1 MIDRT
6 DSAPKDTASVSPDP
20 ARSRWMLVRWV
31 ISSATLNVPQAA
43 GPIAFSLLA
52 LSMTGKASGGA
63 AMILAMT
70 LAQVAGVIPLT
81 RFGAQRPAAAFLRV
95 LVGARSLALLSIAVG
110 AWCRVPFS
118 VAIGL
123 AACAGLVNGAAH
135 GYVRVVL
142 NQLGPSIKLPRAL
155 GIAATLNE
163 VTFGLAPVAASGL
176 GLVSPSFAIV
186 VIAMLGAIPAL
197 MIPDTGLHHA
207 RSANAATRGNVLT
220 MSIALWLICSTA
232 GASAVAAVE
241 IGAVALAL
249 RFGHQP
255 AFAVFFTVPL
265 CIASVAGGVWVSIR
279 NRMST
284 RNTVVV
290 QLSVMMTG
298 SFLTALG
305 ISAWTTVLGAVL
317 IGSVVAPLG
326 THYSLALDA
335 LAPPQRRAE
344 VFAWLRTANATGVIF
359 TSAVLTTVPLS
370 TALVAVTSLVM
381 ATVAV
386 VACVSISERLRHG
399 LGIQPA
405 NATRASRT
413 EPE

>member
-1 MIDRT
+1 MIPRFDN
-6 DSAPKDTASVSPDP
+6 APKDTASVSSDR
-20 ARSRWMLVRWV
+20 ARSRWLLVRWV
-31 ISSATLNVPQAA
+31 ISSATLNIPQAA

-70 LAQVAGVIPLT
+70 LAQVAGVVPLT
-81 RFGAQRPAAAFLRV
+81 RFGAKCRAAAFLRI
-95 LVGARSLALLSIAVG
+95 LVGARSIALLSIAVG
-110 AWCRVPFS
+110 AWCRVPFAAMI
-118 VAIGL
+118 VL
-123 AACAGLVNGAAH
+123 AALAGLVNGAAH

-142 NQLGPSIKLPRAL
+142 NHLGPSIRLPRAL

-176 GLVSPSFAIV
+176 GLVSPPFAIV
-186 VIAMLGAIPAL
+186 VIAMFGAIPAL
-197 MIPDTGLHHA
+197 MIPDTGVHHA
-207 RSANAATRGNVLT
+207 GNASAAAGTKVFS

-249 RFGHQP
+249 RFGHAP
-255 AFAVFFTVPL
+255 ASAIFFTVPL

-284 RNTVVV
+284 RNTVVA

-298 SFLTALG
+298 LLLIALG
-305 ISAWTTVLGAVL
+305 ISIWTTVLGAAS

-344 VFAWLRTANATGVIF
+344 VFAWLRTANAMGVIF
-359 TSAVLTTVPLS
+359 TSAVLTMVPLS
-370 TALVAVTSLVM
+370 TALIAVTGLVM

-386 VACVSISERLRHG
+386 VACVSVSERLRTG
-399 LGIQPA
+399 LGIHPA
-405 NATRASRT
+405 NPVGASRT

>member
-1 MIDRT
+1 MIHRIDN
-6 DSAPKDTASVSPDP
+6 APKDAASVSPDR
-20 ARSRWMLVRWV
+20 ARSRRLLVRWV
-31 ISSATLNVPQAA
+31 ISPATLNIPQAA

-52 LSMTGKASGGA
+52 LSTTGQASGGA

-81 RFGAQRPAAAFLRV
+81 RLGAKRPAAAFLRA
-95 LVGARSLALLSIAVG
+95 LVGARSAALLSIAVG
-110 AWCRVPFS
+110 AWCHVPFAALI
-118 VAIGL
+118 VL
-123 AACAGLVNGAAH
+123 AALAGLVNGAAH

-142 NQLGPSIKLPRAL
+142 NQLGPSIQLPRAL

-163 VTFGLAPVAASGL
+163 VTFALAPVVASGL
-176 GLVSPSFAIV
+176 GLVSPPFAIV

-197 MIPDTGLHHA
+197 TIPDTGLHHA
-207 RSANAATRGNVLT
+207 GSVNAETRNNVPS
-220 MSIALWLICSTA
+220 MSIVLWLVCSTA

-249 RFGHQP
+249 RFGHAP

-284 RNTVVV
+284 RNTVVA
-290 QLSVMMTG
+290 QLSVMATG
-298 SFLTALG
+298 SLLTALG
-305 ISAWTTVLGAVL
+305 ISVWTTVLGAAL

-370 TALVAVTSLVM
+370 TALAAVTSLVM
-381 ATVAV
+381 VTVAA
-386 VACVSISERLRHG
+386 VACVSASERLRTG
-399 LGIQPA
+399 LGIQRVNPG
-405 NATRASRT
+405 RASRT